1 MHWRSLALSFDRA
14 TIRKDIFLTQC
25 AAVRIACFVMVRNRK
40 ATLGIVMK
48 TVLYALLTSLMCV
61 TLSPAY
67 SEEAVLTISGNVA
80 EPETGSVWHFTL
92 SDLEAL
98 PATTI
103 ETTTIWTEGLQGFE
117 GVLLADLLDHVSAE
131 SGTILAVALNDYAVK
146 IPTSDAT
153 EIGPIV
159 AYKRGGDILS
169 VRDRGPLWIIYPFD
183 GNEIYRSEEY
193 YSRSIWQLNRIEI
206 VTEDQEDR

>member
-1 MHWRSLALSFDRA
+1 
-14 TIRKDIFLTQC
+14 
-25 AAVRIACFVMVRNRK
+25 
-40 ATLGIVMK
+40 MK
-48 TVLYALLTSLMCV
+48 TVFCALVTSSMFA

-67 SEEAVLTISGNVA
+67 SEDAVLTISGNVA
-80 EPETGSVWHFTL
+80 ESGSGVAWHFSV
-92 SDLEAL
+92 SDLEVL

-103 ETTTIWTEGLQGFE
+103 ETTTIWTEGLQSFE
-117 GVLLADLLDHVSAE
+117 GVLLADLLEHVRAE
-131 SGTILAVALNDYAVK
+131 GGTILAVALNDYAVK

-153 EIGPIV
+153 EGGPII
-159 AYKRGGDILS
+159 AYKQGGRVLS

-206 VTEDQEDR
+206 VTED